1 MDMQEQGVERTTDDL
16 QKLRARIDAADDRI
30 TDLFVE
36 RMALARQIAD
46 CKKEQ
51 GLAVYHASRER
62 EVLARVTA
70 RGGAG
75 MEEYLRALY
84 QTIFE
89 TSRSYQTRQLA
100 GEGEFARRIAAALRD
115 TPQLFPKQGVV
126 ACQGVEGAYSQQ
138 ACDKLFAMPNIL
150 YFRHF
155 EGVFQAVSS
164 GMCQYGVLPIENSSN
179 GTVGQVYDLMRNYRF
194 HIVRSIKLCVRHSL
208 LAKKGVR
215 LADIREIYSHEQAI
229 GQCSRFLKELK
240 DVQVHVC
247 ENTAAAA
254 KMVAESERRD
264 IAALSSTVCAQLYGL
279 DVISEHVQNNDN
291 NYTRFICI
299 SKELEI
305 YPGANKISLMLSTSH
320 RPGALYGL
328 IAKFA
333 VLGINLTKLESRPIP
348 GSDFEFI
355 FYFDLDASVLSPE
368 VISLLNELEAAPE
381 LFVFLGNYAE
391 VH

>member
-1 MDMQEQGVERTTDDL
+1 MDLEQLRSQIDTIDD
-16 QKLRARIDAADDRI
+16 QI
-30 TDLFVE
+30 TDLFTA
-36 RMALARQIAD
+36 RMDLSKEIAG
-46 CKKEQ
+46 CKKDS
-51 GLAVYHASRER
+51 GLGVMNVSRER
-62 EVLARVTA
+62 EVISRVTA
-70 RGGAG
+70 RAGAD
-75 MEEYLRALY
+75 MESYVRVLY

-89 TSRSYQTRQLA
+89 ASRSYQTHLLA
-100 GEGEFARRIAAALRD
+100 GDGEFAQQIQQAIEN
-115 TPQLFPKQGVV
+115 TPSLFPTRGTV

-138 ACDKLFAMPNIL
+138 ACDKLFAMPNIM

-164 GMCQYGVLPIENSSN
+164 GLCNYGILPIENSSN
-179 GTVGQVYDLMRNYRF
+179 GTVGEVYDLMRNYKF

-208 LAKKGVR
+208 LAKKGVT
-215 LADIREIYSHEQAI
+215 LQNVTEIYSHEQAI
-229 GQCSRFLKELK
+229 GQCSEFLKGLK
-240 DVQVHVC
+240 NVKINIC

-254 KMVAESERRD
+254 KMVAESDRRD
-264 IAALSSTVCAQLYGL
+264 IAAISSVPCAQLYGL
-279 DVISEHVQNNDN
+279 AVIEDKVQNNDN

-299 SKELEI
+299 SKNLEI

-368 VISLLNELEAAPE
+368 VVTMLGELESSPE

-391 VH
+391 VV